1 MAYVKVG
8 SHASASACL
17 TYGEY
22 KDGERREGVEVGGV
36 NCTPET
42 AKQEFR
48 AARVMW
54 QKEDGLQCHTVIQSF
69 DDSDGLTPQQANKL
83 GQETARR
90 LAPGYQA
97 MVYTH
102 TDGEGGKT
110 HNHIIINA
118 VSVED
123 GKKLN
128 TRGFLNDARRVSNEI
143 SREHGLHV
151 IEERT
156 RGMRFTQAEQ
166 ALVNKGVQP
175 WKDELREVVESARDS
190 SRNMQEFREKVEGFG
205 VRISERTRKRDGE
218 TGWTYQ
224 HPNGMKCRAA
234 KLGEDYTP
242 QAIARTMAQQPQRE
256 PQQEQAQLRPTSYSV
271 VVEEAQQEAQ
281 QRKAAQ
287 EEARKAL
294 EQAAREHQKST
305 KKRDEGY
312 SRGR

>member
-22 KDGERREGVEVGGV
+22 KDGERREGVEVGAV
-36 NCTPET
+36 DCSAAS
-42 AKQEFR
+42 AKQEFK
-48 AARVMW
+48 AARIMW
-54 QKEDGLQCHTVIQSF
+54 DKEDGLQCHTVIQSF
-69 DDSDGLTPQQANKL
+69 DDCDGLTPQRANEL
-83 GQETARR
+83 GRETARR
-90 LAPGYQA
+90 LAPGHQA
-97 MVYTH
+97 VVFTH
-102 TDGEGGKT
+102 TDGKGGKT
-110 HNHIIINA
+110 HNHIVINA

-151 IEERT
+151 ITERT
-156 RGMRFTQAEQ
+156 RGTRFTQAEQ
-166 ALVNKGVQP
+166 GLADRGVQS
-175 WKDELREVVESARDS
+175 WKDELREVVEVARDS
-190 SRNMQEFREKVEGFG
+190 CRSMEQFRTKLEGYG

-242 QAIARTMAQQPQRE
+242 QAIARTMAQQPQRK
-256 PQQEQAQLRPTSYSV
+256 PQQEQARPTSYSV
-271 VVEEAQQEAQ
+271 VVEEAQ
-281 QRKAAQ
+281 

-294 EQAAREHQKST
+294 EQAALEHQKST
-305 KKRDEGY
+305 KKRDQGY

>member
-156 RGMRFTQAEQ
+156 RKTRFTMAER
-166 ALVNKGVQP
+166 ALMDKGVQP
-175 WKDELREVVESARDS
+175 WKDELREVVDMAGRSCRSLDDV
-190 SRNMQEFREKVEGFG
+190 RTFLREHG

-256 PQQEQAQLRPTSYSV
+256 PQQEQARPTSYSV